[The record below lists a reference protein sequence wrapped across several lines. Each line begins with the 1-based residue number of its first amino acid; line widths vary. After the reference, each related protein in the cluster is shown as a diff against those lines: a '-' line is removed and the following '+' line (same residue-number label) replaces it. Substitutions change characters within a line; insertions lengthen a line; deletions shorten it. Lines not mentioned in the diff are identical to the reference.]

1 MPCRDVSAESAARC
15 RRRRAVPLAAGM
27 PDGSQDPVVSMVPL
41 DWLWLLL
48 PVAATSG
55 WYAAMRR
62 KRGEKRSS
70 TQTELRNHYFR
81 GVNYLL
87 NEEPDKAIELFIRM
101 LEVDSET
108 VDTHLALGNL
118 YRRRGEVDRAIR
130 IHHNLIEGGALGA
143 EERSEA
149 MLELGQ
155 DYLSAGLLDRAE
167 SVYLSLAEHEV
178 HGVRA
183 LGQLIDIYEQE
194 QDWDKAIAAA
204 RRLQD
209 LTRGE
214 LGAVMAHYCCEKAE
228 GLNARGKRE
237 DAIAALGRALE
248 LHRGCVRAR
257 LLEGDMRRAG
267 LEHELA
273 LEAYL
278 GVESQDPKYLPEV
291 LPNLRKCFEALDRRD
306 ELWDYLRHL
315 IDAYGS
321 VAATLELA
329 DLIREREGLDSALAF
344 VTGQLE
350 QRVSIRGLHYLI
362 DLELRK
368 QGARAPGYLRLQRA
382 LTAAL
387 LEDRSLY
394 QCGHCGFRARSLHW
408 RCPSCKQWNTV
419 KPIQELNGGA

>member
-1 MPCRDVSAESAARC
+1 MVN
-15 RRRRAVPLAAGM
+15 V
-27 PDGSQDPVVSMVPL
+27 VPL

-62 KRGEKRSS
+62 KRGDKRSS
-70 TQTELRNHYFR
+70 AQTELRDNYFR

-130 IHHNLIEGGALGA
+130 IHHNLIEGRALGA

-149 MLELGQ
+149 LLELGQ

-167 SVYLSLAEHEV
+167 DVFLSLAEHEV

-183 LGQLIDIYEQE
+183 LRQLIDIYEQE
-194 QDWDKAIAAA
+194 QDWDHAIAAA
-204 RRLQD
+204 RRLQG

-228 GLNARGKRE
+228 SLNAQGKRE
-237 DAIAALGRALE
+237 DAIDSVGRALE

-267 LEHELA
+267 YEYQLA

-306 ELWDYLRHL
+306 ELWEYLRHL

-329 DLIREREGLDSALAF
+329 DLIREREGLHSALAF

-350 QRVSIRGLHYLI
+350 QRVSIRGLHYLL
-362 DLELRK
+362 DLELRR
-368 QGARAPGYLRLQRA
+368 QGEHAPGYLRLQRT

-408 RCPSCKQWNTV
+408 RCPSCKQWNMV

>member
-1 MPCRDVSAESAARC
+1 MLNV
-15 RRRRAVPLAAGM
+15 AV
-27 PDGSQDPVVSMVPL
+27 L

-62 KRGEKRSS
+62 KRGEKRSPA
-70 TQTELRNHYFR
+70 QTELRNHYFR

-87 NEEPDKAIELFIRM
+87 NEQPDKAIELFIRM

-130 IHHNLIEGGALGA
+130 IHHNLIEGGSLGT

-149 MLELGQ
+149 LLELGQ

-167 SVYLSLAEHEV
+167 DVFQSLAGHPV
-178 HGVRA
+178 HGAQA
-183 LGQLIDIYEQE
+183 LRQLVDIYEQE
-194 QDWDKAIAAA
+194 QDWDQAISNAQ
-204 RRLQD
+204 RLEA
-209 LTRGE
+209 TTSGE
-214 LGAVMAHYCCEKAE
+214 LGAVIAHYCCEKAE
-228 GLNARGKRE
+228 CLSVQGKRE
-237 DAIAALGRALE
+237 EALETLGRALE

-257 LLEGDMRRAG
+257 LLEGDLRSAHA
-267 LEHELA
+267 EHELA
-273 LEAYL
+273 LDAYL
-278 GVESQDPKYLPEV
+278 GIEKQDPSYLPEA
-291 LPNLRKCFEALDRRD
+291 LPSIRECFEALDRRD
-306 ELWDYLRHL
+306 ELWNYLRHL
-315 IDAYGS
+315 IDANGS
-321 VAATLELA
+321 VAATLALA
-329 DLIREREGLDSALAF
+329 DLIREKEGLDSATEF

-350 QRVSIRGLHYLI
+350 QRVSIRGLDYLL

-368 QGARAPGYLRLQRA
+368 QGPHAPGHLNLQRV

-394 QCGHCGFRARSLHW
+394 QCGHCGFRAKSLHW
-408 RCPSCKQWNTV
+408 RCPSCKHWNMI
-419 KPIQELNGGA
+419 KPVQELNGAA

>member
-1 MPCRDVSAESAARC
+1 
-15 RRRRAVPLAAGM
+15 
-27 PDGSQDPVVSMVPL
+27 MVNLVAL

-62 KRGEKRSS
+62 KRGEKRSPA
-70 TQTELRNHYFR
+70 QTELRNHYFR

-130 IHHNLIEGGALGA
+130 IHHNLIEGRSLGA

-149 MLELGQ
+149 LLELGQ

-167 SVYLSLAEHEV
+167 HVFQSLAGHEV
-178 HGVRA
+178 HGVHA
-183 LGQLIDIYEQE
+183 LRQLVDIYEQE
-194 QDWDKAIAAA
+194 QDWDQAIGSA
-204 RRLQD
+204 RRLEA
-209 LTRGE
+209 TTKGE
-214 LGAVMAHYCCEKAE
+214 QGAVIAHYCCEKAE
-228 GLNARGKRE
+228 QMNAQGERDGALE
-237 DAIAALGRALE
+237 AIGRALE

-257 LLEGDMRRAG
+257 LLEGDMRRARG
-267 LEHELA
+267 EHQLA
-273 LEAYL
+273 LDAYL
-278 GVESQDPKYLPEV
+278 GVEEQDANYLPEV
-291 LPNLRKCFEALDRRD
+291 LPRARECFEALDRRD
-306 ELWDYLRHL
+306 DLWKYLQHL
-315 IDAYGS
+315 IEVYGS
-321 VAATLELA
+321 VAATLALA
-329 DLIREREGLDSALAF
+329 DLICEKDGLDSAAQF
-344 VTGQLE
+344 VAGQLE
-350 QRVSIRGLHYLI
+350 QRVSIRGLDYLL

-368 QGARAPGYLRLQRA
+368 QGPRAPEHLELQRT

-394 QCGHCGFRARSLHW
+394 QCGHCGFRAKSLHW
-408 RCPSCKQWNTV
+408 RCPSCKHWNTI
-419 KPIQELNGGA
+419 KPMQELNGAA